1 MTNRDVSELRR
12 RLAYDKQP
20 FESMTS
26 FYIDNDR
33 SCLYTDH
40 QSFWSIDDDVKK
52 MLISSARSM
61 FPRDAVDDKILTLQ
75 PRMDWTPTLGLLR
88 TINDTPDTEAD
99 AALVDRITESLGES
113 GRLAIFIIND
123 TYDVPTMAT
132 DGTKMDSDIVFKHF
146 YILIC
151 RVKLTKPALTFG
163 DGGVEMGTQTWTIEK
178 PSAGFVY
185 PAFNDRE
192 PDDDQIMYY
201 VARPD
206 NPCHSLI
213 TALEFEDKCTATEY
227 KQYFQE
233 NIISKLNNDEAAAK
247 LNGRLAEIGINDPD
261 SLLTGTTLQ
270 GEAIKAG
277 IDIDTAE
284 ELGNIYTEKLG
295 KRDIKVNW
303 IVDKRSASY
312 ADVVKK
318 METMR
323 ALMRE
328 GAQLAEDNGSKDL
341 AEEMR
346 DFVARSH

>member
-20 FESMTS
+20 FESMAS

-52 MLISSARSM
+52 MLISQARSM

-75 PRMDWTPTLGLLR
+75 SRAGTQTLDLLK
-88 TINDTPDTEAD
+88 TINDTPDTEAE
-99 AALVDRITESLGES
+99 ATLVDRITEGLGEA
-113 GRLAIFIIND
+113 GRLAIFIIHD

-132 DGTKMDSDIVFKHF
+132 DGTEMDSDLVFKHF
-146 YILIC
+146 YVLIC

-163 DGGVEMGTQTWTIEK
+163 DGGVEMGAQTWTIEK

-206 NPCHSLI
+206 NPYHSLI

-227 KQYFQE
+227 KRYFQE
-233 NIISKLNNDEAAAK
+233 NIISELKNDEAAAK

-284 ELGNIYTEKLG
+284 ELGNIYTTKLG
-295 KRDIKVNW
+295 KRNIKVNW

-328 GAQLAEDNGSKDL
+328 GARLAEDSGSKDL

>member
-75 PRMDWTPTLGLLR
+75 SRAGTQSLDLLK
-88 TINDTPDTEAD
+88 TINDTPDTEAE
-99 AALVDRITESLGES
+99 ATLVDRITEGLGEA
-113 GRLAIFIIND
+113 GRLAIFIIHD

-132 DGTKMDSDIVFKHF
+132 DGTEMDSDIVFKHF

-163 DGGVEMGTQTWTIEK
+163 DGGVEMGAQTWTIEK

-185 PAFNDRE
+185 PAFNGRE

-206 NPCHSLI
+206 NPYHSLI
-213 TALEFEDKCTATEY
+213 AALEFEDKCTATEY
-227 KQYFQE
+227 KRYFQE
-233 NIISKLNNDEAAAK
+233 DIVSKLKDDEAVAK

-284 ELGNIYTEKLG
+284 ELGNIYTTKLG
-295 KRDIKVNW
+295 KRNIKVNW

-328 GAQLAEDNGSKDL
+328 GARLAEDSGSKDL

>member
-12 RLAYDKQP
+12 RLTYDKQP

-75 PRMDWTPTLGLLR
+75 SRMDGTQTLDLLK
-88 TINDTPDTEAD
+88 TINDTPGTEAD
-99 AALVDRITESLGES
+99 AMLVDRITESFGEP
-113 GRLAIFIIND
+113 GRLAVFIIHD

-132 DGTKMDSDIVFKHF
+132 DGTKMDSDIVFKYF
-146 YILIC
+146 YVLIC
-151 RVKLTKPALTFG
+151 RVKLTKPVLTFG
-163 DGGVEMGTQTWTIEK
+163 DGGLEMGTQTWTIEK

-192 PDDDQIMYY
+192 PDDGQIMYY

-227 KQYFQE
+227 KQYFRE

-295 KRDIKVNW
+295 KHDIKVNW
-303 IVDKRSASY
+303 IVDKRSVSY

-328 GAQLAEDNGSKDL
+328 GARLAEDNGSKDL

-346 DFVARSH
+346 EFVARSH